1 MPNLIAKCYTVH
13 QGHMERLKAIAV
25 RSGLSVSA
33 CLRLAVSQFLAR
45 EEQPSNKKAKD

>member
-45 EEQPSNKKAKD
+45 EEQAIKKQSR